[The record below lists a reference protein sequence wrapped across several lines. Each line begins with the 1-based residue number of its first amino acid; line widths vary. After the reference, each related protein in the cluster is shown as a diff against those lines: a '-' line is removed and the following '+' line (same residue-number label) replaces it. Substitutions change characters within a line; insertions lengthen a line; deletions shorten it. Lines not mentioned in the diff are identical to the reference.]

1 MAAKSTP
8 TTTPAPASAPKVS
21 RDDLEQNF
29 RALQA
34 GMQGKVEA
42 KKPSLITI
50 AAAGGAVVLLLVF
63 LLGRRAGKKKTTLV
77 EIRRF

>member
-8 TTTPAPASAPKVS
+8 TTTTPAPAPKVS
-21 RDDLEQNF
+21 RDDLEQNV